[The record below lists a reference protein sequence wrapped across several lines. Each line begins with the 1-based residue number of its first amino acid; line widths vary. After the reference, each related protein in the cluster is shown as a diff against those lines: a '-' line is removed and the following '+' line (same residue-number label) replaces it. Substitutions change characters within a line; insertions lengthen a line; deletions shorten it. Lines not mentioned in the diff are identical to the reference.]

1 MKKIFLYIL
10 ITFPFIVVSQEL
22 NEAFLE
28 SLPNELREDIQNRI
42 ETKTSTEEPTYRS
55 IQNQT
60 KLEKKRLE
68 DLEKRLEKDLKYLKE
83 KLEENEDKNDKRFD
97 LKIFGNDFFRT
108 YQSTYMPINE
118 PNLSPSYI
126 LDFGD
131 ILEIQL
137 VGQENEVE
145 DYQIKRDGSINIPD
159 VGPIKLSGLSMSEAI
174 ELIKAKV
181 NLTYVGTKTFV
192 SLSNLRDINVLVS
205 GNAYNPGIYTVSGNS
220 NILHVLGIAGGINEN
235 GSFREIQLIRN
246 QQVIETLDMY
256 DVLIT
261 GKFNTKNTLKS
272 GDVIFVKP
280 VNKIVS
286 IDGAVKVPSKY
297 ELIDGQN
304 LYDLIDYANGM
315 SNDADLDNIYLDRML
330 DGKIKSLPITNIKQ
344 FKDIVANDGDT
355 IYIRKHNFK
364 IVNIQ
369 GAVLKPGT
377 YLMADNQSINELIS
391 NAGGFTDNAYP
402 FGAVYENQEA
412 FKINKMAKEKLYEEF
427 IDNIITASQ
436 KNPAGSYN
444 LSSIVELTQNLK
456 DTVPNGRVVIDL
468 LDENASDR
476 LIIKDGDVLTIPEKS
491 NHIYIYGEVNYE
503 GALKYN
509 EYADIG
515 LFINKSGGLKDNA
528 DSKAIYILH
537 PNGDT
542 QRASVAK
549 NIFQSSPDEA
559 LKLYPG
565 SIIFVPRA
573 VDSSATNR
581 LATQAYVSIL
591 GNIGIALASL
601 SSINNN

>member
-1 MKKIFLYIL
+1 MKKIFLHIL
-10 ITFPFIVVSQEL
+10 ITFPFIALSQEL
-22 NEAFLE
+22 NDAFLE

-42 ETKTSTEEPTYRS
+42 ETKTSNEEPTYRS

-68 DLEKRLEKDLKYLKE
+68 DLEKRLEEDLKYLKE
-83 KLEENEDKNDKRFD
+83 KLEEDEDKIDKRFD
-97 LKIFGNDFFRT
+97 LKIFGIDFFRT

-137 VGQENEVE
+137 VGQENEVQ

-159 VGPIKLSGLSMSEAI
+159 VGPIKLSGLSMSEAS

-220 NILHVLGIAGGINEN
+220 NILHVVGIAGGINEN

-286 IDGAVKVPSKY
+286 IDGAVKVPAKY

-304 LYDLIDYANGM
+304 LYDLIDYANGI
-315 SNDADLDNIYLDRML
+315 SNDADLDNIYLDRIL
-330 DGKIKSLPITNIKQ
+330 DGKIKSLPITNLKQ
-344 FKDIVANDGDT
+344 FKDITANDGDT

-364 IVNIQ
+364 TVNIQ
-369 GAVLKPGT
+369 GAVLKPGI

-412 FKINKMAKEKLYEEF
+412 FQTNKMAKEKLYEEF

-436 KNPAGSYN
+436 KNPVGSYN

-468 LDENASDR
+468 LDEDASDR

-509 EYADIG
+509 EYADIEY
-515 LFINKSGGLKDNA
+515 FINKSGGLKDNA

-573 VDSSATNR
+573 IDSSATNR
-581 LATQAYVSIL
+581 LAAQAYVSIL